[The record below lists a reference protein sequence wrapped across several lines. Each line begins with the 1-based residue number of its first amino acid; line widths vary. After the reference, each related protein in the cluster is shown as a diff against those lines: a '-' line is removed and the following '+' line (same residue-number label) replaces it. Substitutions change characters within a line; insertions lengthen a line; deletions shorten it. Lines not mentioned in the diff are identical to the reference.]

1 MSTLNV
7 LVIGGSGGIGAE
19 LIRQYQL
26 WSAATGQPTQIY
38 ATYHNHEPRA
48 ESGVNWLHLDL
59 RSTESIALVGEQLQ
73 QLQQTQ
79 QIQALDHW
87 ICCSGYLHGEFGE
100 PEKAMK
106 SLHGEKLLGDF
117 AVNSIG
123 PLLMLQSSLGLLKK
137 SPLAKAAF
145 LSAQVGSIEDN
156 RSGGWYGYRMSK
168 AALNMGIRCA
178 AIECAR
184 WRQPPIIVALHP
196 GTTLS
201 GLSQPFTARRSPAP
215 QSAHACAQ
223 DLLALIN
230 RLTLEH
236 NGQFLRLN
244 GEVIPW

>member
-87 ICCSGYLHGEFGE
+87 ICCSGYLHGEFL
-100 PEKAMK
+100 
-106 SLHGEKLLGDF
+106 SLIH
-117 AVNSIG
+117 I
-123 PLLMLQSSLGLLKK
+123 
-137 SPLAKAAF
+137 
-145 LSAQVGSIEDN
+145 
-156 RSGGWYGYRMSK
+156 
-168 AALNMGIRCA
+168 
-178 AIECAR
+178 
-184 WRQPPIIVALHP
+184 
-196 GTTLS
+196 
-201 GLSQPFTARRSPAP
+201 
-215 QSAHACAQ
+215 
-223 DLLALIN
+223 
-230 RLTLEH
+230 
-236 NGQFLRLN
+236 
-244 GEVIPW
+244 